1 MGLGQWGI
9 IASTRVRVCGIES
22 RCLAWLVV
30 SLLAARGSQSHVLPV
45 GAVVLLGFR

>member
-9 IASTRVRVCGIES
+9 IASPLVRVCGIES

-30 SLLAARGSQSHVLPV
+30 SLLVACGSHVLPV